1 MAEILDYNAE
11 SSSNK
16 CRGAAPS
23 PWHKTKNQIL
33 VVVLVESVGR
43 WTDGRETF
51 CQDSEQLQSLSISQQ
66 KESSTSRSCAC
77 LKSWYFSQPRIYI
90 LGKHESKAL
99 CSLVARLS

>member
-1 MAEILDYNAE
+1 MAEILDYNSE

-43 WTDGRETF
+43 
-51 CQDSEQLQSLSISQQ
+51 
-66 KESSTSRSCAC
+66 
-77 LKSWYFSQPRIYI
+77 
-90 LGKHESKAL
+90 
-99 CSLVARLS
+99 